1 MLPSSSCFLLV
12 DLECPVPCF
21 FRQVTPWNCAP
32 RSHYCIKPRAGR
44 HVLPG
49 SAHFLL
55 ALLCK
60 NEYRGAGKNVW
71 FVTLGKPSV
80 RGRSG
85 HGGEG

>member
-1 MLPSSSCFLLV
+1 MSHASPNGQLGAVTNMLL
-12 DLECPVPCF
+12 
-21 FRQVTPWNCAP
+21 
-32 RSHYCIKPRAGR
+32 HYCIKPCAGR
-44 HVLPG
+44 HLFPF
-49 SAHFLL
+49 AADFLL